1 MASETPGAIGD
12 VAVEAT
18 NVFFAEYAR
27 RRHMRDR
34 EVVGSCVVAVTDD
47 GRRVSTGCIGAG
59 ARRVFAYRAVR

>member
-1 MASETPGAIGD
+1 
-12 VAVEAT
+12 
-18 NVFFAEYAR
+18 
-27 RRHMRDR
+27 MRDR